1 MVKKGSFFEKLKSR
15 WSASGVRVEAG
26 GDGASSRTAPAN
38 RMGTPAAAVPVV
50 PPAEVRD
57 GRKLSAR
64 EDALLAVGEGFQEL
78 GSLVRGV
85 QVRMEGQGSQVA
97 EIAEQLAVL
106 PALGQAQLE
115 MLKAMAT
122 ALDRQNSLAET
133 MQASVGQLP
142 EIMSSV
148 QQALERANATD
159 QRTVRTLDE
168 FRTTMD
174 RIQGSIGE
182 MVEHAGRH
190 AAAGESQADSAARQ
204 AHAVRSLVEQQR
216 EHGQQIVQSIEQAR
230 TEEQEAVKAV
240 VEGVGKSQLEAAQ
253 RLQAAQQAG
262 LASLKQ
268 SQEDQSAKLGRML
281 KESQAASK
289 ATFVMM
295 ILAVL
300 SLAAILVV
308 LVVR

>member
-1 MVKKGSFFEKLKSR
+1 MVKKGSFFEKLKNR
-15 WSASGVRVEAG
+15 WSASGVRIEAG
-26 GDGASSRTAPAN
+26 SDGATAGNRLGEHISS
-38 RMGTPAAAVPVV
+38 VPVV
-50 PPAEVRD
+50 PTAEKRD
-57 GRKLSAR
+57 GRKMSVR
-64 EDALLAVGEGFQEL
+64 EDALLAVGKGFQEL

-142 EIMSSV
+142 QIMSSV

-182 MVEHAGRH
+182 MVEQAGRH
-190 AAAGESQADSAARQ
+190 AAASESQADSAARQ
-204 AHAVRSLVEQQR
+204 ALAVRTLVDQQKD
-216 EHGQQIVQSIEQAR
+216 HGQQIVQTIEQAR
-230 TEEQEAVKAV
+230 AEEQRVVTAA
-240 VEGVGKSQLEAAQ
+240 VEGVSKSQAEAAQ
-253 RLQAAQQAG
+253 RLQAVQQAG
-262 LASLKQ
+262 LSSLKQ
-268 SQEDQSAKLGRML
+268 AQEDQSTKLARML
-281 KESQAASK
+281 KESQATSK
-289 ATFVMM
+289 ATMVLM
-295 ILAVL
+295 ILGVL
-300 SLAAILVV
+300 ALASILVV
-308 LVVR
+308 LVVQ